1 MTIRG
6 QLALLAALIAG
17 PLVALLAFQT
27 YRQFEADRARAGEAV
42 QRVAR
47 AAALDARR
55 ALDETE
61 RVLKRL
67 ADHAPVRAMS
77 PAQCDPAI
85 EDFRAAVSGF
95 ANILTINREGQV
107 VCSALAAKGFERAVG
122 HLEWVRRAL
131 EAKASTVSAPTVSVV
146 TGEPVVW

>member
-1 MTIRG
+1 MGLAEHAPCLRDGTFHPMTIRG

-27 YRQFEADRARAGEAV
+27 YRQFEADRGRAGEAV

-67 ADHAPVRAMS
+67 ADHGAVRAMS
-77 PAQCDPAI
+77 SAQCDPAI
-85 EDFRAAVSGF
+85 EDFRVAVSGF
-95 ANILTINREGQV
+95 ANILTINGDGRV
-107 VCSALAAKGFERAVG
+107 VCSAVQARGSNPAVG
-122 HLEWVRRAL
+122 HV
-131 EAKASTVSAPTVSVV
+131 
-146 TGEPVVW
+146 